1 MPVSMQD
8 YLSQYD
14 GETVEKCISKVLD
27 MSNSVGTVQ
36 EAFLSKDL
44 AEFKTDVFLDRI
56 IIMVGSAFSQSVDT
70 CEYRIIDDQGN
81 ELILI
86 DTEILKIT
94 GISVVYEIH
103 RNFKAGQRIFLTATN
118 TRPFGTLTCKLML
131 G

>member
-44 AEFKTDVFLDRI
+44 A
-56 IIMVGSAFSQSVDT
+56 
-70 CEYRIIDDQGN
+70 
-81 ELILI
+81 
-86 DTEILKIT
+86 
-94 GISVVYEIH
+94 
-103 RNFKAGQRIFLTATN
+103 
-118 TRPFGTLTCKLML
+118 
-131 G
+131 

>member
-8 YLSQYD
+8 YLSKYD

-27 MSNSVGTVQ
+27 MSESVGSVQ
-36 EAFLSKDL
+36 AAFLSQDI

-56 IIMVGSAFSQSVDT
+56 ILIVDSAFSQSVDL
-70 CEYRIIDDQGN
+70 CEYRIVDDQGY
-81 ELILI
+81 ELVFI

-94 GISVVYEIH
+94 GLSVVYEIH
-103 RNFKAGQRIFLTATN
+103 RNYKAGQRIFLTATI
-118 TRPFGTLTCKLML
+118 TRPFGGLTCKLML